1 VQRAEPNFHV
11 RLQPRDPHH
20 LHAVGFAAGVVE
32 DGSFANSS
40 VAPEDEHTTG
50 SGPCGFQQLANGL
63 SFLDAIDKL
72 DDPVLPLADEAAQ
85 DMAAP

>member
-1 VQRAEPNFHV
+1 MQGGEPKSHV
-11 RLQPRDPHH
+11 RLEPRDPHH
-20 LHAVGFAAGVVE
+20 LHAYGCASGVVE

-50 SGPCGFQQLANGL
+50 SRPCRSQQLANGL

-72 DDPVLPLADEAAQ
+72 DEPVLPLADETAQ